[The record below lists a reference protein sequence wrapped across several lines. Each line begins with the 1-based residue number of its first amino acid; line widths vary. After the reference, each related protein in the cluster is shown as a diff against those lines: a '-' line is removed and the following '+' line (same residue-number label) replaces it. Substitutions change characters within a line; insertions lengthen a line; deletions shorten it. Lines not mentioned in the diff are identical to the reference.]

1 MVCVIP
7 CERAIL
13 KKRIFLTVLPSIVLL
28 CLSSCASK
36 RANLQL
42 EPEPRAIS
50 RRLNMSAARHP
61 RIVLDPAGDT
71 VYMLAVAGADPV
83 SQLVLLTS
91 VDGGDTFEQPVPVN
105 EPGTNVGSHGE
116 NSPVLLFGPGEKLYS
131 MWEQTDGEATNVMFA
146 ESLDFGA
153 TFEKPIRV
161 SDQSTAT
168 YSGYP
173 TLAVAPNKT
182 VCAAWLD
189 FRDQTDHADTT
200 SIYLS
205 CSIDEGATFSKNL
218 KVADGVCPCCRP
230 TIVYGP
236 QGQLMVFWRRVFPGN
251 IRDMVVSI
259 STDQGNTFAPPVR
272 VAEDNWKLEGCPDS
286 GPAVIRADKRMYV
299 AWLTEA
305 TPARSGVRLAW
316 TDDGGKTFSLPVMAS
331 NKTLDANHPA
341 FAIEN
346 DGHVLLTFQARDPWQ
361 KGGWTPPRPYA
372 VEIDQHG
379 DLSDPIR
386 IANGTMPVEFPTVAT
401 GNAGRVYFAWTES
414 TGDRPAIVMLRAR
427 NAEE

>member
-1 MVCVIP
+1 M
-7 CERAIL
+7 
-13 KKRIFLTVLPSIVLL
+13 KKQFNLYFFSAIVLL
-28 CLSSCASK
+28 CFSSCASK

-50 RRLNMSAARHP
+50 RRLNMPAARHP

-71 VYMLAVAGADPV
+71 VYLLAVAGADPA

-116 NSPVLLFGPGEKLYS
+116 NSPLLLFGPGEKLYS
-131 MWEQTDGEATNVMFA
+131 MWEQTEGEATHIMFA

-153 TFEKPIRV
+153 TFEKPLRV
-161 SDQSTAT
+161 SDQATPT

-173 TLAVAPNKT
+173 ALAVAPNKT

-189 FRDQTDHADTT
+189 FRDQTDHSDTA
-200 SIYLS
+200 SIYLA

-251 IRDMVVSI
+251 IRDVVVSV
-259 STDQGNTFAPPVR
+259 STDEGNTFAPPVR

-286 GPAVIRADKRMYV
+286 GPAVIRVDKRVYV

-305 TPARSGVRLAW
+305 SPARSGVRLAW

-331 NKTLDANHPA
+331 NKTLDGNHPA
-341 FAIEN
+341 FAMEN
-346 DGHVLLTFQARDPWQ
+346 NGNVLLTFQARDPWQ

-372 VEIDQHG
+372 LEIDRHG
-379 DLSDPIR
+379 DLSDPMLV
-386 IANGTMPVEFPTVAT
+386 ANGTMPVEFPTVAT

-414 TGDRPAIVMLRAR
+414 TGDRPAVVMLRAR
-427 NAEE
+427 NGEE

>member
-1 MVCVIP
+1 VKEV
-7 CERAIL
+7 IL
-13 KKRIFLTVLPSIVLL
+13 KNRTYLFALLTLALL
-28 CLSSCASK
+28 WLSSCASK

-50 RRLNMSAARHP
+50 RRLNMPAARHP
-61 RIVLDPAGDT
+61 RLALDPAGDT
-71 VYMLAVAGADPV
+71 VYVLAVAGADPV

-105 EPGTNVGSHGE
+105 EPGSNVGSHGE
-116 NSPVLLFGPGEKLYS
+116 NSPLLLFGPGEKIYT
-131 MWEQTDGEATNVMFA
+131 MWEQQEGEATNVMFA
-146 ESLDFGA
+146 SSLDFGA
-153 TFEKPIRV
+153 TFEKPVRI
-161 SDQSTAT
+161 SDQPSAT

-173 TLAVAPNKT
+173 TFAVGPNKT
-182 VCAAWLD
+182 ICAAWLD
-189 FRDQTDHADTT
+189 FRDQSEHADTA

-205 CSIDEGATFSKNL
+205 CSIDEGSTFSKNL

-230 TIVYGP
+230 NIVYGP

-259 STDQGNTFAPPVR
+259 SNDQGNTFAPPVR

-286 GPAVIRADKRMYV
+286 GPAVIRVDKRVYV

-305 TPARSGVRLAW
+305 SPARSGVRLAW

-331 NKTLDANHPA
+331 AKTLDANHPS
-341 FAIEN
+341 FALEG
-346 DGHVLLTFQARDPWQ
+346 DGQALLTFQARDPWQ

-372 VEIDQHG
+372 VEIDPHG
-379 DLSDPIR
+379 DLSDPVL

-401 GNAGRVYFAWTES
+401 GNAGRVYFTWTES
-414 TGDRPAIVMLRAR
+414 TGDRPAVMMLRAR
-427 NAEE
+427 NPER